1 MGRLLQTQHK
11 LYSLKIQNPRFSAQL
26 WKARLQASV
35 EKPDSLVAAAMQR
48 LQETSI
54 SLRTGKSGFFLVG
67 WKQQEHFSFVLLI
80 FPQPI
85 QTPPAPFILLPLE
98 CILPPL
104 SNHYS
109 TWLFPGWI
117 LPTVNLENFRLYLE
131 QSSLPP
137 DASRSGS

>member
-54 SLRTGKSGFFLVG
+54 SLRTGKSGVFFSWMETTGAFFLCFA
-67 WKQQEHFSFVLLI
+67 HFSPTNSNTSGPIYSVAFRVYSASIIKPLLHLVV
-80 FPQPI
+80 P
-85 QTPPAPFILLPLE
+85 
-98 CILPPL
+98 
-104 SNHYS
+104 
-109 TWLFPGWI
+109 WLD
-117 LPTVNLENFRLYLE
+117 TAH
-131 QSSLPP
+131 S
-137 DASRSGS
+137 